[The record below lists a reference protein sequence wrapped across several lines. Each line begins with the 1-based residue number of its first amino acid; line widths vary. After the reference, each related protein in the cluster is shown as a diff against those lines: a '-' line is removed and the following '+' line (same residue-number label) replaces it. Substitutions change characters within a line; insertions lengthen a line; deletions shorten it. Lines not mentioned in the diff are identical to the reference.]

1 MKKMKAR
8 TKWLVPILALLLIL
22 SGCQAIGGFDV
33 NKALLGDLDVK
44 SSESSTTMSLSA
56 VPAAG
61 ITAEDREV
69 VDLINSLSLTLG
81 HVKVQDNGNVSA
93 TGVVGYKELKIP
105 FSSSRTRRTWSSPQ
119 KARSSRS
126 TCRFRAMKCCL
137 AWKQPILP
145 RPWNS
150 LSWPPSL

>member
-22 SGCQAIGGFDV
+22 SGCQSIGGFDV

-44 SSESSTTMSLSA
+44 SSESSTAMTLNA

-61 ITAEDREV
+61 ITAEDREII
-69 VDLINSLSLTLG
+69 DLINSLSLTLG

-93 TGVVGYKELKIP
+93 TGLWVI
-105 FSSSRTRRTWSSPQ
+105 RR
-119 KARSSRS
+119 
-126 TCRFRAMKCCL
+126 
-137 AWKQPILP
+137 
-145 RPWNS
+145 
-150 LSWPPSL
+150 